1 MPPKKFKTKQKRD
14 RKAEALARLKNRWN
28 LENENGEWE
37 AESEPIITPML
48 NSVPGGLPFIVEAL
62 RSHSDDDAKAFLET
76 WDQMPATDRNLVRI
90 EDIAFASGVG
100 SLRLAEVAQTA
111 IFLYGQMKTN
121 LLMASH
127 LPGIVERSLKEAKK
141 AKGFIDRE
149 WMLKA
154 GKILP
159 IPKGAQVAIQN
170 NYGGEKE
177 DKKED
182 QAPAWRD
189 AGERLREFH
198 DMTEPKRLPSP
209 VTPPIDIGGHI
220 DRMQAETVEILR
232 GE

>member
-1 MPPKKFKTKQKRD
+1 MPPKKFKPKQKRD
-14 RKAEALARLKNRWN
+14 RKAEALARLRNRWK
-28 LENENGEWE
+28 LDNEDGEWE
-37 AESEPIITPML
+37 ADSEPIVSSML

-62 RSHSDDDAKAFLET
+62 RSHDDEDAKAFLHAY
-76 WDQMPATDRNLVRI
+76 DKMPATDRNLVRI

-100 SLRLAEVAQTA
+100 SLRLAEIAQTA
-111 IFLYGQMKTN
+111 LFLHGQMKTN
-121 LLMASH
+121 LLMSSH

-141 AKGFIDRE
+141 ARGFIDRE

-170 NYGGEKE
+170 NYGENKDEKRE
-177 DKKED
+177 ENS
-182 QAPAWRD
+182 PAWRD
-189 AGERLREFH
+189 AGERLHEFH

-209 VTPPIDIGGHI
+209 ESKPILIGGRI
-220 DRMQAETVEILR
+220 DQMQEETAEILR